1 MSARFRSTAAGKPF
15 LQPLDLHVEP
25 ADLLEEL
32 GLPDQG
38 VVVVATATIAE
49 EGLGAVDELLLP
61 LTDLDGVDP
70 VRLGELGEGL
80 VLLGGL
86 DGDLGLE
93 GSRMAFLC
101 AGHDAPRDGT
111 VTFDQ
116 FNIPSGPFLGVH
128 YRRRALGAKGKCDT
142 PGRQVYVA
150 AVHVLADLVKQGWAV
165 RL

>member
-1 MSARFRSTAAGKPF
+1 MLMSGCFGTMRARFWSTAAGKPF

-32 GLPDQG
+32 GLPSQG
-38 VVVVATATIAE
+38 VVLVATATIAE
-49 EGLGAVDELLLP
+49 EGLGAVEELLLP

-70 VRLGELGEGL
+70 VGLGELGEGL

-93 GSRMAFLC
+93 GRRVAFLC

-116 FNIPSGPFLGVH
+116 FNIPGGPVLGVH
-128 YRRRALGAKGKCDT
+128 YNSRRAPETGWDRAPFIIPPPRQGGRKG
-142 PGRQVYVA
+142 
-150 AVHVLADLVKQGWAV
+150 
-165 RL
+165 

>member
-1 MSARFRSTAAGKPF
+1 MRARFWSTAAGKPF

-32 GLPDQG
+32 GLPSQG
-38 VVVVATATIAE
+38 VVLVATATIAE
-49 EGLGAVDELLLP
+49 EGLGAVEELLLP

-70 VRLGELGEGL
+70 VGLGELGEGL

-93 GSRMAFLC
+93 GSRVAFLC

-116 FNIPSGPFLGVH
+116 FNIPSGPVLGVH
-128 YRRRALGAKGKCDT
+128 FTFKRHYFDWWICQELSRRLLQA
-142 PGRQVYVA
+142 
-150 AVHVLADLVKQGWAV
+150 
-165 RL
+165 

>member
-128 YRRRALGAKGKCDT
+128 YNPGGFPITRPTDVHEALTACLRELHLPAIRRD
-142 PGRQVYVA
+142 YE
-150 AVHVLADLVKQGWAV
+150 
-165 RL
+165 

>member
-93 GSRMAFLC
+93 GSRVAFLC

-116 FNIPSGPFLGVH
+116 FNIPSGPVLGVH
-128 YRRRALGAKGKCDT
+128 FNTLDSLGPWGCT
-142 PGRQVYVA
+142 SEGRGSTQARTYFNPRS
-150 AVHVLADLVKQGWAV
+150 DFYG
-165 RL
+165 